1 MKKSDIELEGF
12 GTYLLEQGKRE
23 ITVEDYKRH
32 IQNFHS
38 WLVHE
43 NSSLQDLT
51 RYDIQQYIYFLSGC
65 GNQATTIT
73 PKFSAIV
80 SYAHFIDREDLLH
93 DIKRPEVRHIRHIS
107 PKSLSR
113 NQRNQLLR
121 KVEQSENL
129 RNIAIIYLTLYTG
142 VRIFELVAL
151 NREDIEMRERSGF
164 LTVQDGKGGISRKIP
179 LPVESRY
186 HLQRYLQRRT
196 DSQSALFLSNY
207 GKRLSKRSAQR
218 VFENYGIH
226 AHMLR
231 HTYGR
236 ELVASGIDIATVAE
250 LMGHNDVNT
259 TKRYAAPSMTDLEQA
274 INNVFQR

>member
-1 MKKSDIELEGF
+1 M
-12 GTYLLEQGKRE
+12 EQGKRE
-23 ITVEDYKRH
+23 ITVEDYKRY

-51 RYDIQQYIYFLSGC
+51 RYDIQRYIYFLSGC

-80 SYAHFIDREDLLH
+80 SYVHFIDREDLLH

-164 LTVQDGKGGISRKIP
+164 LTVQDGKGGTSRKIP
-179 LPVESRY
+179 LGSR
-186 HLQRYLQRRT
+186 QRFLLLGPLIKT
-196 DSQSALFLSNY
+196 DQISF
-207 GKRLSKRSAQR
+207 
-218 VFENYGIH
+218 
-226 AHMLR
+226 
-231 HTYGR
+231 
-236 ELVASGIDIATVAE
+236 
-250 LMGHNDVNT
+250 
-259 TKRYAAPSMTDLEQA
+259 
-274 INNVFQR
+274 